1 MPRARA
7 SHQPGTGCCY
17 RRGKAR
23 IRQRSSGHEVILM
36 IIPEFYCRL
45 FVARVSSEKGLDLRT
60 QGFWVSALSF
70 LRAVSAR
77 RGEPPKEPPDSTI
90 WARLRGRPVPP
101 PSRPGQQFRARRYW
115 HEYRANHRNSPSAFR
130 GRAHRMAQAAHGLF
144 RPMVVAW
151 QKRPGCVRIA
161 VTGEVGSCDRIDGP
175 VDRSGQVID
184 EPGCLPSAAG
194 FHTWRATR
202 RKLPPMIAAISA
214 AG

>member
-23 IRQRSSGHEVILM
+23 IRRRSSGHEVTLM

-45 FVARVSSEKGLDLRT
+45 FVARAGSQKGLDLRT

-77 RGEPPKEPPDSTI
+77 RGEPPEEPPDSTI
-90 WARLRGRPVPP
+90 WARRRGRPVPP
-101 PSRPGQQFRARRYW
+101 PSRPGKQFRARRYW
-115 HEYRANHRNSPSAFR
+115 HEYRANHRNSPSAFG

-161 VTGEVGSCDRIDGP
+161 V
-175 VDRSGQVID
+175 
-184 EPGCLPSAAG
+184 AAG
-194 FHTWRATR
+194 R
-202 RKLPPMIAAISA
+202 RVTVSMAWSIAAVRSLMSRA
-214 AG
+214 ACPRQLGSIPGARRAGNCRP